1 VPNTI
6 DAATWQAVG
15 LTLTV
20 IGLLLSILLWRRRG
34 AASGLRGVAWSLLPA
49 AAGLTGTLRLLWRI
63 GTNILDWAVHLV
75 FSPIVWS
82 GVVLAGVSLL
92 LFVVTSAMRSRGVGT
107 APRPQDRSL
116 PADRSRPA
124 ARPAPSS
131 TGAKDQPKD
140 RPKDRAKDRAKA
152 RPAVQD
158 DDMDDIEAIL
168 RRHGIS

>member
-1 VPNTI
+1 MPNTI

-20 IGLLLSILLWRRRG
+20 IGLLLSILLWRSRG

-63 GTNILDWAVHLV
+63 GTNILGWAVHLV
-75 FSPIVWS
+75 FSPVVWS

-92 LFVVTSAMRSRGVGT
+92 LFVVTSAMRSRGVGE
-107 APRPQDRSL
+107 APRRQDRSL
-116 PADRSRPA
+116 SADRSRPA
-124 ARPAPSS
+124 AGPKDPSKAPKAPPRAAAQAPS
-131 TGAKDQPKD
+131 
-140 RPKDRAKDRAKA
+140 KA

>member
-20 IGLLLSILLWRRRG
+20 IGLLLSILLWRSRG
-34 AASGLRGVAWSLLPA
+34 AATGLRGVAWSLLPA

-75 FSPIVWS
+75 FSPVVWS

-92 LFVVTSAMRSRGVGT
+92 LFVVTSAMRSRGVGEAT
-107 APRPQDRSL
+107 RRHDRSL
-116 PADRSRPA
+116 SADRSRPA
-124 ARPAPSS
+124 AGSKDPSKAPSRVAAQAPS
-131 TGAKDQPKD
+131 
-140 RPKDRAKDRAKA
+140 KA

-168 RRHGIS
+168 RRHGNS

>member
-20 IGLLLSILLWRRRG
+20 IGLLLSILLWRSRG
-34 AASGLRGVAWSLLPA
+34 AAPGLRAVAWSLLPA

-75 FSPIVWS
+75 FSPVVWS
-82 GVVLAGVSLL
+82 GVVLAGISLL
-92 LFVVTSAMRSRGVGT
+92 LFVVTSAMRSRGAGA
-107 APRPQDRSL
+107 APRRQDPSL

-124 ARPAPSS
+124 ARPAASS
-131 TGAKDQPKD
+131 TDAKD
-140 RPKDRAKDRAKA
+140 RPKDRPKDRAKA